1 MIMTLDV
8 INIQGKKTGRTVDL
22 PESIFGIAPN
32 EHVLY
37 LSAKA
42 YLANQRQGTHKS
54 KERGEV
60 SKSTRKI
67 KKQKGTGGARA
78 GSMKNPLFKGG
89 GRIFGPKPRDYTQK
103 LNKKVRDL
111 ARKSAFS
118 AKLSDGNLTI
128 LEDFTLDQPKT
139 QEFANVLA
147 NLELKGTKS
156 LFLTAD
162 YDKNLYL
169 SSRNVPD
176 SRVLHARDANPYE
189 IMYASKV
196 IVMENALKVIQ
207 ELHN

>member
-1 MIMTLDV
+1 
-8 INIQGKKTGRTVDL
+8 
-22 PESIFGIAPN
+22 
-32 EHVLY
+32 
-37 LSAKA
+37 
-42 YLANQRQGTHKS
+42 
-54 KERGEV
+54 
-60 SKSTRKI
+60 
-67 KKQKGTGGARA
+67 
-78 GSMKNPLFKGG
+78 LFKGG

>member
-176 SRVLHARDANPYE
+176 SRV
-189 IMYASKV
+189 S
-196 IVMENALKVIQ
+196 
-207 ELHN
+207 